1 MIQLINISL
10 SFGAQVIFK
19 ELSWHVKEGRKIG
32 LVGPNG
38 VGKTTIMDVIA
49 GIRQPDS
56 GSISMSPSMTIGYLP
71 QEIQKE
77 RSERPV
83 LDEAMTAFK
92 EISELE
98 KEAESITEI
107 LKAVSDFESQE
118 YKRLISRLDII
129 HTELTAR
136 DAHKIQHQAEK
147 LLTGL
152 GFEPDELL
160 KPINTFSG
168 GWRMRVA
175 LAKLLLRNPDL
186 LLLDEPTNHL
196 DIESIDWL
204 ETYLKTFPGTVV
216 LVSHDRYFLD
226 RMVDHIAELIQGQ
239 VIEYTGNYT
248 SYLQQR
254 ESRRA
259 QHESAYE
266 NQQRQIRQIE
276 RFIERFRYKAT
287 KARQVQSRIKMLE
300 KLERI
305 PPPPVEDPSIHFRF
319 PEPEK
324 SGRTVIE
331 LSTFSKTYN
340 DKIGNGV
347 VVFKD
352 TGPLVIER
360 GDKIALVGKNGAGK
374 STLARIL
381 LGIEPFEGTRKVG
394 YKTEITYFA
403 QHQAESLNPS
413 NTIIGELEEHSN
425 GKNETMLRSLLGAFL
440 FTGDD
445 VFKRIGV
452 LSGGEKSRVALAKT
466 LISPTNFMILDE
478 PTNHL
483 DIQSRK
489 ILIEALS
496 LYTGTFVVVS
506 HDRHFLDRIANKVWY
521 VGHSQ
526 VHAFLGNYSDY
537 QYHLNKEV
545 HHFST
550 DNNGGQKA
558 EINNENL
565 GIETVKSRGRLK
577 GSKRSEAEERNRMY
591 REVLERGIE
600 NIKDWKSLSPKQIR
614 KGLAELEERIQKME
628 ERKSEIESLL
638 QNPRFYEEKEL
649 SHEIAN
655 EYSQLENT
663 LNKLYDGWEAINIYL
678 EVEET

>member
-1 MIQLINISL
+1 
-10 SFGAQVIFK
+10 
-19 ELSWHVKEGRKIG
+19 
-32 LVGPNG
+32 
-38 VGKTTIMDVIA
+38 
-49 GIRQPDS
+49 
-56 GSISMSPSMTIGYLP
+56 
-71 QEIQKE
+71 
-77 RSERPV
+77 
-83 LDEAMTAFK
+83 MTAFK
-92 EISELE
+92 EVSELE
-98 KEAESITEI
+98 KEAERITEI

-118 YKRLISRLDII
+118 YRRLIFRLDRI
-129 HTELTAR
+129 HAELTSR
-136 DAHKIQHQAEK
+136 DAHKIQYQAEK

-152 GFEPDELL
+152 GFGPDELL
-160 KPINTFSG
+160 RPINTFSG

-175 LAKLLLRNPDL
+175 LAKLLLRSPDL

-204 ETYLKTFPGTVV
+204 ENYLKTFTGAVV

-226 RMVDHIAELIQGQ
+226 RMVDHIVELVRGQ
-239 VIEYTGNYT
+239 ITEYTGNYT
-248 SYLQQR
+248 SYLRER

-259 QHESAYE
+259 LYKSAYE

-300 KLERI
+300 KIEHI
-305 PPPPVEDPSIHFRF
+305 PPPPTEDSSIHFQF

-331 LSTFSKTYN
+331 LSTFSKTYD
-340 DKIGNGV
+340 DKDGNGK

-352 TGPLVIER
+352 TGPLVVER

-381 LGIEPFEGTRKVG
+381 LGIEPFEGTRRVG

-413 NTIIGELEEHSN
+413 NTILAELEEHGN
-425 GKNETMLRSLLGAFL
+425 GKNETMVRSLLGAFL

-445 VFKRIGV
+445 VFKCLGI

-466 LISPTNFMILDE
+466 LLSPTNFMILDE

-496 LYTGTFVVVS
+496 QYAGTFVVVS
-506 HDRHFLDRIANKVWY
+506 HDRHFLDQVANKVWY
-521 VGHSQ
+521 VGHGQ
-526 VHAFLGNYSDY
+526 VHTFLGNYSDY
-537 QYHLNKEV
+537 QYHSARELL
-545 HHFST
+545 HFPT
-550 DNNGGQKA
+550 DNNDDQKA
-558 EINNENL
+558 ETNNENP
-565 GIETVKSRGRLK
+565 GNETIKTRDRLK
-577 GSKRSEAEERNRMY
+577 ENKRSEAEERNRMY
-591 REVLERGIE
+591 REVLEQGIE
-600 NIKDWKSLSPKQIR
+600 NIKDWKLLSPKQIR

-628 ERKSEIESLL
+628 ARKSEIESLL
-638 QNPRFYEEKEL
+638 QNPGFYEDKEL

-663 LNKLYDGWEAINIYL
+663 LDSLYDSWGSINIHL
-678 EVEET
+678 EIEGI